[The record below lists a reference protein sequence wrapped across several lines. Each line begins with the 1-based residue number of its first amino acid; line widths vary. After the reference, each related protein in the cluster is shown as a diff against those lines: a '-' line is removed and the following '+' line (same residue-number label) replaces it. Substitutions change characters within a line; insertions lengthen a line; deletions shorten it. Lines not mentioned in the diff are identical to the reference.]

1 MSPLTYCVPKDT
13 AAAVPSLIGQCEH
26 AGLLLTRFSSNEAI
40 TREASAGDRYTLER
54 DVWLKQIVRQIT
66 VESPTV
72 KELYRGVYER
82 WFAMTEGGSR
92 FAMIAQGRLIVG
104 LGGKGVLEMG
114 ITLHHTTG
122 LPYIP
127 GSALKGLARSY
138 ALFSLAAKHKVAL
151 EDVEDFDKRLIS
163 GHLDRQ
169 VDAAPLYR
177 EIFGQTVEQKYDI
190 RDSAAGSII
199 FYDAVLY
206 DVPENVPGGRLFALD
221 VMTPHF
227 PKYYRSSGGQPPND
241 ADGPNPVT
249 FLTVNAGLVFGF
261 AVGKRGTASKGAR
274 KQARDWL
281 REGLEEMGVGAKTA
295 AGYGVFAPPP
305 KQG

>member
-1 MSPLTYCVPKDT
+1 MSPLTYCVPRDT
-13 AAAVPSLIGQCEH
+13 AAAAPQLIGRCEH

-40 TREASAGDRYTLER
+40 AREATAGDRFTLER
-54 DVWLKQIVRQIT
+54 DVWLKQIVSQIT
-66 VESPTV
+66 FESQTV
-72 KELYRGVYER
+72 KEVCAGVYER

-92 FAMIAQGRLIVG
+92 FAMIAREKLVVG
-104 LGGKGVLEMG
+104 LGAKGALEMG

-138 ALFSLAAKHKVAL
+138 ALLTLAAEHKVAL
-151 EDVEDFDKRLIS
+151 DGVEDFDKRLIS
-163 GHLDRQ
+163 GHLDSK
-169 VDAAPLYR
+169 VNEAPQYR
-177 EIFGQTVEQKYDI
+177 EVFGQATEQKYDI
-190 RDSAAGSII
+190 HDSAAGSVV

-206 DVPENVPGGRLFALD
+206 DVPAGVREGRLFTLD

-249 FLTVNAGLVFGF
+249 FLTVNAGLVFAF
-261 AVGKRGTASKGAR
+261 AVGLRKNGSDEAR
-274 KQARDWL
+274 KQARKWL
-281 REGLEEMGVGAKTA
+281 RAGLQEMGIGAKTA
-295 AGYGVFAPPP
+295 AGYGVFMPPP
-305 KQG
+305 KQS

>member
-1 MSPLTYCVPKDT
+1 MSPVTYCVPTDT
-13 AAAVPSLIGQCEH
+13 AAVIPGVIGQCEH

-40 TREASAGDRYTLER
+40 AREATAHDRFTLER

-66 VESPTV
+66 YQSDTV
-72 KELYRGVYER
+72 RGLVGGMYER
-82 WFAMTEGGSR
+82 WFATTEGGCR
-92 FAMIAQGRLIVG
+92 FALIARERLVVG
-104 LGGKGVLEMG
+104 LGAKGALEMG

-138 ALFSLAAKHKVAL
+138 ALLTLAAEHNVSL
-151 EDVEDFDKRLIS
+151 DDVENFDKRLIS
-163 GHLDRQ
+163 GHLDEK
-169 VDAAPLYR
+169 VKAAPRYR
-177 EIFGQTVEQKYDI
+177 EIFGQTVEQKYGI
-190 RDSAAGSII
+190 HDSAAGAVI

-206 DVPENVPGGRLFALD
+206 DVPDNVPERRLFTLD

-249 FLTVNAGLVFGF
+249 FLTVNAGLIFAF
-261 AVGKRGTASKGAR
+261 AVGLRRGGSDEAL
-274 KQARDWL
+274 KQARKWL
-281 REGLEEMGVGAKTA
+281 RAGLQEMGIGAKTA
-295 AGYGVFAPPP
+295 AGYGVFTPPP